1 MRRWL
6 RNICQAVV
14 TVAQALWVSLRYWLR
29 TYDPQQRTFT
39 EQYEYPELP
48 ARIYPRF
55 RGFHRYDLTSCIACE
70 RCARDCPVGCI
81 YIGKERVP
89 GRKGFQ
95 VTSFTVDYGK
105 CMLCAICT
113 ENCPADCIFLGS
125 SYDLSCY
132 SREGSLVDFS
142 RLPLET
148 AWGRATLNPAV
159 VANSKIIVRPVHGGP
174 GGPPSSG

>member
-1 MRRWL
+1 MRHWL
-6 RNICQAVV
+6 RNIYQAVV
-14 TVAQALWVSLRYWLR
+14 TVAQALWVSVRYWLR
-29 TYDPQQRTFT
+29 TYDPRQRTFT

-81 YIGKERVP
+81 YIGKERAA

-95 VTSFTVDYGK
+95 VTSFTIDYGK

-113 ENCPADCIFLGS
+113 ENCPVDCIFLGS

-174 GGPPSSG
+174 GGPSGPA

>member
-1 MRRWL
+1 M
-6 RNICQAVV
+6 
-14 TVAQALWVSLRYWLR
+14 
-29 TYDPQQRTFT
+29 
-39 EQYEYPELP
+39 
-48 ARIYPRF
+48 
-55 RGFHRYDLTSCIACE
+55 TSCIACE

-81 YIGKERVP
+81 YIGKERVA

-113 ENCPADCIFLGS
+113 ENCPVDCIFLGS

-142 RLPLET
+142 RLPLEA

-159 VANSKIIVRPVHGGP
+159 VANSKIIARPVHGGP
-174 GGPPSSG
+174 RRTIKPWMRSPSRRVDLDALQKPRHCLQYFSLVSPFLLRQA